1 MKKINNILFFL
12 LLFCQSSLAQITIDK
27 TTPYDSPTW
36 LVNNILL
43 GGGVVAS
50 NHSYQG
56 DSMQIGF
63 FNSIN
68 TNLGLDS
75 GIVMA
80 TGDIDLLDPNF
91 TGFGAN
97 PPNTVTDPD
106 LLAVANSVPPLIG
119 QTFVVSS
126 INDVAILEFDFIP
139 TSDTV
144 KFRYVFGSQEYFGFE
159 NSQYNDVFGF
169 FLSGPGIIG
178 PYSSPPTH
186 PNGSVNLAIV
196 PGSNPPL
203 PITISSVHN
212 GGVGGIFTPM
222 NAQYFVD
229 NSGTG
234 LDTIADADG
243 YTTVLTAVAVVQCA
257 QTYHIRLAIAD
268 GSDQG
273 LSSYVW
279 LEAGSFTS
287 PTLDIADNF
296 GIDSSYMVIPCNA
309 TITLTADGGVGA
321 TYQWYDSTNT
331 IISTDSTVIVGP
343 GSYWVAATSV
353 GCAVYSDTLT
363 VFALLSP
370 SFELGIDYNIAC
382 NDITLIDP
390 TVSGGTPPYSYNW
403 NTGSSDTSINV
414 GGGSYILLIIDTFG
428 CNASDTITILEYPP
442 PSFNLGSDYNV
453 ACNDITLIDPTV
465 SGGTPP
471 YSYNWNTGSSDTSI
485 NTGGGSYILLITD
498 SLGCNVSDTIT
509 ILEDAPPTATISGGG
524 SVCDDGTMVSIDFN
538 YNGLLPW
545 NLSYTDGVNNFNQN
559 ALTST
564 NFSSSTLQAGD
575 YTITQVTDLNGCV
588 AIVIG
593 LAQVQIYPL
602 PNAVITPG
610 DTSIY
615 IGQTLI
621 FSTGNYAFY
630 KWFNDED
637 SLLGINQQIEISQ
650 KDSFYVW
657 VEDDNGCTD
666 VSEFVFVS
674 LLHKTELFVPTA
686 FTPNGDEHNDLFVIK
701 GKFIKSFQMDV
712 VNRWGEVL
720 FTSNSIEKYWDGKH
734 EGKAIMQGTYYYN
747 ITILGQDNN
756 SFVRQGTVEVIY

>member
-1 MKKINNILFFL
+1 VKKINNILFFL

-27 TTPYDSPTW
+27 TTPYDSPIW

-63 FNSIN
+63 FNAIN

-80 TGDIDLLDPNF
+80 TGDIDMLDPNF

-144 KFRYVFGSQEYFGFE
+144 KFRYVFGSQEYHTFE
-159 NSQYNDVFGF
+159 NTQYNDVFGF
-169 FLSGPGIIG
+169 FLSGPGITG
-178 PYSSPPTH
+178 PYSSPPIH
-186 PNGSVNLAIV
+186 PNGSINLAIV
-196 PGSNPPL
+196 PNSNPPL

-212 GGVGGIFTPM
+212 GQNGIITPL

-229 NSGTG
+229 NSSLTFIG
-234 LDTIADADG
+234 DADG
-243 YTTVLTAVAVVQCA
+243 YTTIFTAVAAVQCSD
-257 QTYHIRLAIAD
+257 TFHIRLAIAD

-287 PTLDIADNF
+287 PTLNIADNF
-296 GIDSSYMVIPCNA
+296 GIDSSYMEIPCNA
-309 TITLTADGGVGA
+309 SIILLADGGAGA
-321 TYQWYDSTNT
+321 TYQWYDSSNT
-331 IISTDSTVIVGP
+331 VIGTDSFITVGP
-343 GSYWVAATSV
+343 GQYRVEAISV

-363 VFALLSP
+363 VFALLPP

-390 TVSGGTPPYSYNW
+390 TVSRGTPPYSYNW

-414 GGGSYILLIIDTFG
+414 GGGSYILLITDSLG

-442 PSFNLGSDYNV
+442 PSFNLGSDYNI
-453 ACNDITLIDPTV
+453 ACNAITLIDPTV
-465 SGGTPP
+465 SGGTSP

-485 NTGGGSYILLITD
+485 NVGGGSYILLITD
-498 SLGCNVSDTIT
+498 SLGCNTIDTIT

-524 SVCDDGTMVSIDFN
+524 GICDDGTMVSIAFN

-545 NLSYTDGVNNFNQN
+545 NLSYTNGVNNFNQN
-559 ALTST
+559 TLTST
-564 NFSSSTLQAGD
+564 NFSLSTLQAGD
-575 YTITQVTDLNGCV
+575 YTIIQVTDLNGCA
-588 AIVIG
+588 AIVSG
-593 LAQVQIYPL
+593 LAQVLIYPM
-602 PNAVITPG
+602 PNAVISPG

-615 IGQTLI
+615 IEQTLTL
-621 FSTGNYAFY
+621 STDNYVLY
-630 KWFNDED
+630 NWFNDED
-637 SLLGINQQIEISQ
+637 FLLGITQQIEVSQ
-650 KDSFYVW
+650 EDAYYVW
-657 VEDDNGCTD
+657 VEDANGCIDT
-666 VSEFVFVS
+666 SELVFIT
-674 LLHKTELFVPTA
+674 LLPKTELFIPTA